1 MRSYQITCFGEPL
14 EARDYAEP
22 QPTGAQ
28 VVVQVEACGVC
39 HSDLHIWSGSFDLGG
54 GKRISTAERV
64 AQMPFTM
71 GHEIVGTVAAV
82 GPQAEGVK
90 VGDRGIVYPWIGCG
104 ECHACVKGE
113 ELRCIAPRTLGTRR
127 DGGYS
132 DRVVVPHGRYVVPY
146 DGLDPALAATCAC
159 SGLTA
164 WSALHKLPRLDADD
178 ALLTI
183 GAGGVGLAGVGL
195 AASLLPCPVV
205 AADISAEKREAAT
218 AAGASGTIDPA
229 APDARKDLL
238 ALTTRPPLAVID
250 FVGSPASL
258 RFAMDNVAPGGTIV
272 VVGLFGGETPL
283 SIPLLPLRQIT
294 LRGSY
299 VGTLAELKALVAH
312 MQAKTVRTVPVSTRP
327 MAEVNAILADLEA
340 GRIVGR
346 CVMTA

>member
-1 MRSYQITCFGEPL
+1 VRSYQITCFGEPL

-22 QPTGAQ
+22 QPSGSQ
-28 VVVQVEACGVC
+28 VVVRVEACGVC

-82 GPQAEGVK
+82 GPEAEGVK
-90 VGDRGIVYPWIGCG
+90 VGDRGIVFPWIGCG
-104 ECHACVKGE
+104 ACFACRKGE

-164 WSALHKLPRLDADD
+164 WSALHKLPKLDADD
-178 ALLTI
+178 ALLVI
-183 GAGGVGLAGVGL
+183 GAGGVGLAGL

-205 AADISAEKREAAT
+205 VADIGAEKRAAAT
-218 AAGASGTIDPA
+218 AAGANGTVDPA
-229 APDARKDLL
+229 SADARNDLL
-238 ALTTRPPLAVID
+238 ALTGRPPLAVID

-258 RFAMDNVAPGGTIV
+258 RFAMEQVATGGTIV

-312 MQAKTVRTVPVSTRP
+312 MQAQRVRTVPIATRP
-327 MAEVNAILADLEA
+327 MAEVNAILHDLEA

-346 CVMTA
+346 CVMTT